1 MMKVI
6 VKFLTGEEKKGN
18 IMFFNTNNPTFP
30 LQVEKEDKTSEMH
43 TVIIDLVKAIYFL
56 KKEELSKTT
65 LRKET
70 IEQSKY
76 AGTVAFKLMVEF
88 KDGEVLHGTTLKY
101 SPNDKGF
108 FLIPLNP
115 ADKSER
121 IYVNAE
127 AVKNVE
133 QKMLLGKI
141 LVDQQKI
148 APEQL
153 QECLRIQK
161 ERREKKI
168 GDILLEEKVI
178 NEKQLQESLQKQEV
192 KYKLLGEILLE
203 SGYIS
208 LDQLQH
214 ALLIQQKN
222 REKKLGHVLVELK
235 YVTPNDICI
244 ALATQFHLPWI
255 DLFSVKIPVEIV
267 TSLPEELMRRLKII
281 PVERKGS
288 GILVVA
294 TSEPG
299 VQDVRSE
306 ISRITGSTVE
316 LAIAYEEYIKSAI
329 NLYFLQKC
337 KLQNG
342 RY

>member
-1 MMKVI
+1 MKVI

-30 LQVEKEDKTSEMH
+30 LQVAKEDETSEMH
-43 TVIIDLVKAIYFL
+43 TVIIDSVKAIYFL
-56 KKEELSKTT
+56 KKEELGKTT

-88 KDGEVLHGTTLKY
+88 KDGELLHGTTLKY

-115 ADKSER
+115 GDKSER
-121 IYVNAE
+121 VYVNAE
-127 AVKNVE
+127 GVKNVE

-148 APEQL
+148 TPGQYE
-153 QECLRIQK
+153 ECLRIQK
-161 ERREKKI
+161 KERDKKL
-168 GDILLEEKVI
+168 GDILLEEKFI
-178 NEKQLQESLQKQEV
+178 NEKQLQESLQKEKV

-203 SGYIS
+203 AGYIT

-255 DLFSVKIPVEIV
+255 DLSSVKIPVEIV
-267 TSLPEELMRRLKII
+267 TSLPEELMRRLKVIS
-281 PVERKGS
+281 VERKGS
-288 GILVVA
+288 GILLVA
-294 TSEPG
+294 TSEPE
-299 VQDVRSE
+299 VHNLISE
-306 ISRITGSTVE
+306 IIRITGSTVE
-316 LAIAYEEYIKSAI
+316 LVIAYEEYIKSAI
-329 NLYFLQKC
+329 NLYFPAKV
-337 KLQNG
+337 
-342 RY
+342 

>member
-1 MMKVI
+1 MKVL
-6 VKFLTGEEKKGN
+6 VKFLTGEEKKGD
-18 IMFFNTNNPTFP
+18 IMFFNVSNPTFP
-30 LQVEKEDKTSEMH
+30 LQIEKEDGTSEMH
-43 TVIIDLVKAIYFL
+43 TVTIDSVKAICFL
-56 KKEELSKTT
+56 KKEESSETS
-65 LRKET
+65 LRRET
-70 IEQSKY
+70 IEQTRY

-88 KDGEVLHGTTLKY
+88 KDGEILHGTTLKY
-101 SPNDKGF
+101 SQNDKGF

-121 IYVNAE
+121 VYVNTL

-141 LVDQQKI
+141 LVDQQKVT
-148 APEQL
+148 PEQL

-168 GDILLEEKVI
+168 GDILLEEKII
-178 NEKQLQESLQKQEV
+178 NEKQLQEALRKQEI
-192 KYKLLGEILLE
+192 KYKLLGEILIE
-203 SGYIS
+203 AGYVS
-208 LDQLQH
+208 PDQLQH

-222 REKKLGHVLVELK
+222 REKKLGHILVELK

-244 ALATQFHLPWI
+244 ALATQFHRPWV
-255 DLFSVKIPVEIV
+255 DLLSVKIPAEIV

-294 TSEPG
+294 ISEPEG
-299 VQDVRSE
+299 HDIGSE

-316 LAIAYEEYIKSAI
+316 LVIAYDEYIESAI
-329 NLYFLQKC
+329 SLYFPAIT
-337 KLQNG
+337 
-342 RY
+342 

>member
-1 MMKVI
+1 MMRVI
-6 VKFLTGEEKKGN
+6 VHFLTGEEITGN
-18 IMFFNTNNPTFP
+18 LMFFNINQPIFP
-30 LQVEKEDKTSEMH
+30 LEVDKEAGKSE
-43 TVIIDLVKAIYFL
+43 TQKVGLDSVKAIYFL
-56 KKEELSKTT
+56 KKEELSKTS

-76 AGTVAFKLMVEF
+76 AGTVTFKLMVEF
-88 KDGEVLHGTTLKY
+88 KDGELLHGTTLKY

-115 ADKSER
+115 SDKSER
-121 IYVNAE
+121 VYVNAE

-133 QKMLLGKI
+133 QKMLLGKV

-148 APEQL
+148 TPGQL
-153 QECLRIQK
+153 EECLRIQK

-168 GDILLEEKVI
+168 GDILLEKKVI
-178 NEKQLQESLQKQEV
+178 NEKQLQEALQKQEI
-192 KYKLLGEILLE
+192 KHQLLGEILLE
-203 SGYIS
+203 AGYIT

-214 ALLIQQKN
+214 ALDIQQQN

-255 DLFSVKIPVEIV
+255 DLSSVKIPVEIV
-267 TSLPEELMRRLKII
+267 TSLPEELMLRLKII

-294 TSEPG
+294 TSEPE
-299 VQDVRSE
+299 VHDVRLE

-316 LAIAYEEYIKSAI
+316 LAIAYEEYIEAAI
-329 NLYFLQKC
+329 SLYFPVKT
-337 KLQNG
+337 
-342 RY
+342 

>member
-1 MMKVI
+1 MKVL
-6 VKFLTGEEKKGN
+6 VKFPTGEEKKGE
-18 IMFFNTNNPTFP
+18 IMLFNVNNPTFP
-30 LQVEKEDKTSEMH
+30 LQVEKEDGTSEMH
-43 TVIIDLVKAIYFL
+43 TVIIDSVKAIYFL
-56 KKEELSKTT
+56 KKEELSKTS
-65 LRKET
+65 LRRET

-76 AGTVAFKLMVEF
+76 AGPVALKLMVEF

-115 ADKSER
+115 GDNSER
-121 IYVNAE
+121 VYVNAA

-148 APEQL
+148 TPEQL

-178 NEKQLQESLQKQEV
+178 NEKQLQEALQKQEI
-192 KYKLLGEILLE
+192 KYRLLGDILIE
-203 SGYIS
+203 AGYITP
-208 LDQLQH
+208 DQLQH

-222 REKKLGHVLVELK
+222 REKKLGHILVELK
-235 YVTPNDICI
+235 YATPNDICI
-244 ALATQFHLPWI
+244 ALATQFQCPWI
-255 DLFSVKIPVEIV
+255 DLSSVKIPVEII
-267 TSLPEELMRRLKII
+267 TSLPEELIRRLKVI
-281 PVERKGS
+281 PVERKGTS
-288 GILVVA
+288 ILVVA
-294 TSEPG
+294 TSEPE
-299 VQDVRSE
+299 VHDVTSE

-316 LAIAYEEYIKSAI
+316 LAIAYEEYIEAAI
-329 NLYFLQKC
+329 SLYFPVKT
-337 KLQNG
+337 
-342 RY
+342 